1 MMICHSLTM
10 VCEMKVKAL
19 GVPNYLIREL
29 DRIPEKDEIFDLSE
43 ERARELSSDKNIAK
57 TPLVEIIKDE
67 EKPVIKKKKR

>member
-1 MMICHSLTM
+1 M